1 MLQEQFPYYKNQTNP
16 GWKNSIRHNLS
27 LNKSFMKVARARE
40 DPGKGCYWCLNPL
53 SLHQPRSHQVLERR
67 RRGPSL
73 LLGELGPALRLVT
86 FTNQGIN
93 LLRGPRSSY
102 FWLPRNLSNHM
113 DRQACDTV

>member
-27 LNKSFMKVARARE
+27 LNKSFMKVARSRE

-53 SLHQPRSHQVLERR
+53 SLHQPRPHQVLERR

-73 LLGELGPALRLVT
+73 LLGELGPALRLVN
-86 FTNQGIN
+86 FTRRFIASYG
-93 LLRGPRSSY
+93 LHCKKSKRFFRPR
-102 FWLPRNLSNHM
+102 PECH
-113 DRQACDTV
+113 